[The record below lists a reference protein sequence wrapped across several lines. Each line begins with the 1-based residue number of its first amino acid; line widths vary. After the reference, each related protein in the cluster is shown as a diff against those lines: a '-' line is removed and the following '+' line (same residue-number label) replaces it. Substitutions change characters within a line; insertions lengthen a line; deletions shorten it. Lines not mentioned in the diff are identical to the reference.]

1 MLAVGSALSVLGF
14 IFVKAAFE
22 IGYVVYFSPF
32 FILAIVL
39 WIKGNKRKGLFFL
52 IFYFCVIFI
61 VAGMCHIYKQV
72 NLNMNGHYSITDD
85 IRGPRAIYGNAS
97 RRTEP
102 LSIEKVK
109 LALVS
114 VPGQGVCRKFF
125 TDQACES
132 WFFAQ
137 SDSIGDQHFSELAR
151 SGEPI
156 SKIGHRAVKDAI
168 GLVQEH
174 PFRYAL
180 FYGID
185 LLNNFFWESTNIG
198 FVTYPLWLQK
208 IYQMEFFK
216 DGLRLLLSFL
226 TALALVY
233 NFFLLWGNAIDRN
246 QRLVLAWS
254 LWMIFIW
261 ATLLSFISILTR
273 YIFPIVPL
281 FLLQIGFAWH
291 HLSSRLASNQR
302 N

>member
-1 MLAVGSALSVLGF
+1 
-14 IFVKAAFE
+14 
-22 IGYVVYFSPF
+22 
-32 FILAIVL
+32 
-39 WIKGNKRKGLFFL
+39 
-52 IFYFCVIFI
+52 
-61 VAGMCHIYKQV
+61 
-72 NLNMNGHYSITDD
+72 
-85 IRGPRAIYGNAS
+85 
-97 RRTEP
+97 
-102 LSIEKVK
+102 
-109 LALVS
+109 
-114 VPGQGVCRKFF
+114 
-125 TDQACES
+125 
-132 WFFAQ
+132 
-137 SDSIGDQHFSELAR
+137 
-151 SGEPI
+151 
-156 SKIGHRAVKDAI
+156 
-168 GLVQEH
+168 
-174 PFRYAL
+174 
-180 FYGID
+180 
-185 LLNNFFWESTNIG
+185 
-198 FVTYPLWLQK
+198 VTYPLWLQK